1 MYKYFNE
8 VIVCNQLSKENK
20 DIKKELDKS
29 KINFVKLKKEY
40 NDLQYKYDG
49 LLECKNDIYT
59 KYQNSIVKNS

>member
-20 DIKKELDKS
+20 DIKKELD
-29 KINFVKLKKEY
+29 KLKKEY